1 MKLVKLLWLCAI
13 ILSAACSQI
22 DVTEQAINTAAKRE
36 LTISL
41 EEGDTRVQLANGKTV
56 WTEGDQIAVFYGTA
70 GTEKWAYN
78 GETGSRIGTF
88 YVVTPNSRFN
98 NMSITAIAYPY
109 QSGYRLDALGKS
121 FKFAMPA
128 TQTYLKDSY
137 GLDGNI
143 LVGRG
148 NEKTATL
155 RNVCGW
161 VRLNIKGNGEI
172 VRSIKLRGNNNEQ
185 VAGEISVNLDDATST
200 LTTTAANA
208 LTEVT
213 LNCSNGV
220 KLSSEATAF
229 YIALPPQ
236 TFTNGF
242 TIEITCN
249 NDLVMTKET
258 SKSVTISRNTIT
270 PMAAFEFEVADET
283 YPAKNQ
289 IWYATTDGS
298 MIDIP
303 AGTFDA
309 EVEKQEFGVCF
320 DGTCYSYYC
329 VTFKSE
335 ITEAKAQALVKNS
348 TIETLYLPH
357 SITTISD
364 NAFYGCSNLKTLYLG
379 KHLSNLKTGAFTNCG
394 KLSSIYCRAT
404 TPPSRGDYVFMFDGS
419 TGYTAYVGALIYVP
433 TSAVSAYK
441 SHDRWRSWSDYIR
454 SYDFGDE
461 TNSGEGGAEGGS
473 GSMFNHRILL
483 VDHTGVNCGYCPM
496 MTDRLYALAHY
507 SDPDYDFSSYYHEVQ
522 CHGSE
527 YAGTSDP
534 AYSSAAATVDSYY
547 KNRGT
552 ISGYPTLAINFRNGK
567 VSRGSTDSDFV
578 ENAMNYIFKTYHKPF
593 GADAGIYVTNSVS
606 DKNIDIDIEVTAAVS
621 NEYKVTAWVLENNIY
636 SPNQYGASTER
647 HKTYHHCLR
656 AIAGAYSSSDI
667 SGDSLGTIEAGESA
681 SKSFSVSLD
690 SSWVTANLEVLVIV
704 SAPDSSGN
712 YEVVNTALCPING
725 TQDYEYLQY

>member
-13 ILSAACSQI
+13 ILSAACSHI
-22 DVTEQAINTAAKRE
+22 DITEQPINTVAKRE
-36 LTISL
+36 LTISF
-41 EEGDTRVQLANGKTV
+41 EESDTRVQLANGKTV
-56 WTEGDQIAVFYGTA
+56 WTEGDYVAVFYGTA

-109 QSGYRLDALGKS
+109 KSDYRLDPLGKS

-128 TQTYLKDSY
+128 TQTYLKNSY

-143 LVGRG
+143 LVGKG
-148 NEKTATL
+148 DENTAIL

-161 VRLNIKGNGEI
+161 VRLNIKGDGEI

-185 VAGEISVNLDDATST
+185 VAGEINVNINDATST
-200 LTTTAANA
+200 LATTAVNA

-213 LNCSNGV
+213 LNCPDGV
-220 KLSSEATAF
+220 RLSSEATAF

-242 TIEITCN
+242 TVEISCN

-258 SKSVTISRNTIT
+258 SKSLTVSRNTIT
-270 PMAAFEFEVADET
+270 PMTTFEVVDER

-289 IWYATTDGS
+289 IWYKTTDGS
-298 MIDIP
+298 MINIP
-303 AGTFDA
+303 TGTFDA
-309 EVEKQEFGVCF
+309 DVEKQEFGVCF
-320 DGTCYSYYC
+320 DGTCYDYYC

-335 ITEAKAQALVKNS
+335 ITEAKAKALLKNS
-348 TIETLYLPH
+348 KLETLFLPH
-357 SITTISD
+357 SVTTISD
-364 NAFYGCSNLKTLYLG
+364 SAFYGCTNLNTLYLG
-379 KHLSNLKTGAFTNCG
+379 KHISNLKTGAFANCG
-394 KLSSIYCRAT
+394 TLKNIYCRAT
-404 TPPSRGDYVFMFDGS
+404 TPPSRGDYVFMLDGS
-419 TGYTAYVGALIYVP
+419 TGYVAYVGAWIYVP
-433 TSAVSAYK
+433 ASAVSAYK
-441 SHDRWRSWSDYIR
+441 SHERWKNWSDYIR
-454 SYDFGDE
+454 SYDFGDDVDPE
-461 TNSGEGGAEGGS
+461 GGDSGESS

-483 VDHTGVNCGYCPM
+483 VDHTGVNCGYCPE
-496 MTDRLYALAHY
+496 MTDRLYALANY
-507 SDPDYDFSSYYHEVQ
+507 SDPDYDFTSYYHEVQ
-522 CHGSE
+522 CHGGS
-527 YAGTSDP
+527 YASGDP

-547 KNRGT
+547 RNRGT

-567 VSRGSTDSDFV
+567 VSRGSTDSYFV
-578 ENAMNYIFKTYHKPF
+578 ESAMNYTFKTYHKPF
-593 GADAGIYVTNSVS
+593 GADAGIHVTNSVS
-606 DKNIDIDIEVTAAVS
+606 NKKIDIEIEVTAAVS
-621 NEYKVTAWVLENNIY
+621 NQYKVTAWVLENNIY
-636 SPNQYGASTER
+636 SPYQNGASTER
-647 HKTYHHCLR
+647 HRTYQHCLR
-656 AIAGAYSSSDI
+656 AIAGAYSTTDI

-704 SAPDSSGN
+704 SAPDSTGN

-725 TQDYEYLQY
+725 TQDYEYLHN